1 MTAHDLD
8 SCRIGI
14 HTVLYWTVLYCTVLY
29 CTVLYC
35 TVLYCTV
42 LYCTVLYCTGL
53 EIYLPSDSA
62 VEAHARGCVLLRY
75 GMRHTA
81 TRARRITPTMSTC
94 YTRRSERWISALWAH
109 MPYKYVYIQLQ
120 LRSGYPNC
128 MTD

>member
-35 TVLYCTV
+35 TVLDWRSTCHQ
-42 LYCTVLYCTGL
+42 
-53 EIYLPSDSA
+53 I
-62 VEAHARGCVLLRY
+62 LRLRHTLAGVYSY